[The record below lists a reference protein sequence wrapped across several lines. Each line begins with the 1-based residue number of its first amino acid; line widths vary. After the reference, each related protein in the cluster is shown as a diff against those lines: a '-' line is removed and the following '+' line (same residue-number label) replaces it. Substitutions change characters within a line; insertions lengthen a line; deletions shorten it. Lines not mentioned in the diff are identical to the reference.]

1 MEDPSGV
8 FASPCYSRICPVVR
22 ISTKYRSTY
31 DTNGETHIPSESE
44 EEYENG
50 VCGVFTV
57 MSSVCQKPRAEWYY
71 QSSIPKCLC
80 LAFSSSSSSYV
91 IVVPILKVIY
101 ILLILI
107 IIIFIIKSVAAC
119 PLLQLT
125 TDSASIFHFAL
136 HPLCTGGCED
146 LHHAV
151 HNDTV
156 EHDGRDTPTKSTRRA
171 LTRNYNREELVPRS
185 VIARNLNWSFEDPS
199 CTRKVG
205 WRFGNKY
212 FSADCFYHI

>member
-1 MEDPSGV
+1 
-8 FASPCYSRICPVVR
+8 
-22 ISTKYRSTY
+22 
-31 DTNGETHIPSESE
+31 
-44 EEYENG
+44 
-50 VCGVFTV
+50 

-80 LAFSSSSSSYV
+80 LAFSSSSSSSSSYV
-91 IVVPILKVIY
+91 IVILILIVIY
-101 ILLILI
+101 ILMLI
-107 IIIFIIKSVAAC
+107 IIIIIKSGAGC

-136 HPLCTGGCED
+136 HPFCNAGCED
-146 LHHAV
+146 LFLTV
-151 HNDTV
+151 HTDTA
-156 EHDGRDTPTKSTRRA
+156 EHDGTDTSAQSTRRT

-205 WRFGNKY
+205 SRFGNKY
-212 FSADCFYHI
+212 FSADCFYHIYCISI

>member
-1 MEDPSGV
+1 M
-8 FASPCYSRICPVVR
+8 IL
-22 ISTKYRSTY
+22 I
-31 DTNGETHIPSESE
+31 
-44 EEYENG
+44 
-50 VCGVFTV
+50 
-57 MSSVCQKPRAEWYY
+57 
-71 QSSIPKCLC
+71 L
-80 LAFSSSSSSYV
+80 
-91 IVVPILKVIY
+91 IVSY

-107 IIIFIIKSVAAC
+107 LIIFLIKSGAGC

-136 HPLCTGGCED
+136 HPLCIGGSED
-146 LHHAV
+146 LHHVV
-151 HNDTV
+151 HTDTV
-156 EHDGRDTPTKSTRRA
+156 EHDGRDTPTKSTRRT

-205 WRFGNKY
+205 SRFGNKY